1 MVPSLVADFA
11 AVGNGADQAQVAA
24 IRRADVQVVDGM
36 AQAGQRAL
44 QIRHQRSRERA
55 ALQVKVLRQCV
66 IAEPQLVQR
75 PDILHGAQQRVAL
88 SVDLERRLRAAQRH
102 RCVGRIGASARVSP
116 LLEATQVQLQARLG
130 ARGGNRRVDVDV
142 AMRAERQLRA
152 GAPFHARVH
161 VDIAGLRAVINGPQL
176 DVAVV
181 QVGRQRVGADA
192 AVRLT
197 RRARADRE
205 VSRIGQPRSMLA
217 ADRLGGDHG
226 ACRHRHLRGR
236 RFHKPALA
244 AVGRAGVQLAGHG
257 DAVID
262 HVAQQHDL
270 AVLAGG
276 QRLGLRDAG
285 VVDDGAGQ
293 IARGLGPRRSR
304 LVPLQ
309 S

>member
-1 MVPSLVADFA
+1 
-11 AVGNGADQAQVAA
+11 
-24 IRRADVQVVDGM
+24 
-36 AQAGQRAL
+36 
-44 QIRHQRSRERA
+44 
-55 ALQVKVLRQCV
+55 
-66 IAEPQLVQR
+66 
-75 PDILHGAQQRVAL
+75 
-88 SVDLERRLRAAQRH
+88 
-102 RCVGRIGASARVSP
+102 
-116 LLEATQVQLQARLG
+116 
-130 ARGGNRRVDVDV
+130 
-142 AMRAERQLRA
+142 
-152 GAPFHARVH
+152 
-161 VDIAGLRAVINGPQL
+161 
-176 DVAVV
+176 
-181 QVGRQRVGADA
+181 
-192 AVRLT
+192 
-197 RRARADRE
+197 
-205 VSRIGQPRSMLA
+205 MLA

-285 VVDDGAGQ
+285 RPRHRRREWRRLVRA
-293 IARGLGPRRSR
+293 ARRSR